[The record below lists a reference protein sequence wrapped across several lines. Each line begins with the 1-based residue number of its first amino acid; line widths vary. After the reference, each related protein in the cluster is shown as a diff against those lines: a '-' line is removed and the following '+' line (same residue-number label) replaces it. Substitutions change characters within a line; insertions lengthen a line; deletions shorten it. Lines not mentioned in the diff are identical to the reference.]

1 MLSLVPDFKEG
12 ARDFPVGPVAKTGHS
27 QCKGSRF
34 DPWSGN
40 YIPGQE
46 TCCNQDLA
54 EPNK

>member
-34 DPWSGN
+34 DPWSEN
-40 YIPGQE
+40 
-46 TCCNQDLA
+46 
-54 EPNK
+54 